1 MLEEKKDFL
10 TSYWPTLWPRLLHYL
25 TTHSTLDHWIL
36 RLHDHLRLLY
46 STSSSYPPRALQ
58 RHLDNLSKDLS
69 QDPLFVR
76 TYLHLMHAK
85 LSNMERWVNFNSAFR
100 NHWAVS
106 AWRVW
111 LEGEAARTRGQVS
124 W

>member
-1 MLEEKKDFL
+1 
-10 TSYWPTLWPRLLHYL
+10 
-25 TTHSTLDHWIL
+25 
-36 RLHDHLRLLY
+36 
-46 STSSSYPPRALQ
+46 
-58 RHLDNLSKDLS
+58 
-69 QDPLFVR
+69 
-76 TYLHLMHAK
+76 
-85 LSNMERWVNFNSAFR
+85 MERWVNFNSAFR